1 VKRWLLSLT
10 LLLLLTLPLL
20 GVRHSAGLPS
30 GSELTYQVSFSLNAL
45 VVSQQGTGVVTQH
58 VLGGTNFTLLF
69 STFGYGSIYSLASKD
84 NVNLTS
90 YFLMEMYNGT
100 YNKSVGLGNGFPML
114 SSSELES
121 LKTGNFQEN
130 GSEATVVACNYT
142 TSKGTFPVYKITLV
156 KSEALGTGNITLW
169 VNASNGVI
177 MQEYIEVSTFLG
189 SATITAKLVNW
200 SIPQPNASQV
210 SSSTT
215 VSNTTFTTS
224 SATMTSTTYTHI
236 PVTTSSGPRP
246 TSSTTESSGSAT
258 TSIHSVPI
266 YVPIAVVAVVVVLS
280 VFLLRRK

>member
-1 VKRWLLSLT
+1 VKRRLLFLT
-10 LLLLLTLPLL
+10 LLLFLALSIL
-20 GVRHSAGLPS
+20 GVRSSAGLPS

-45 VVSQQGTGVVTQH
+45 VVSQQGTGVVIQH
-58 VLGGTNFTLLF
+58 VIGVTNSTLLF
-69 STFGYGSIYSLASKD
+69 STLGYGSIYSLASKD

-121 LKTGNFQEN
+121 LKTGNFKVN

-189 SATITAKLVNW
+189 SATIAAKLVNW

-215 VSNTTFTTS
+215 ASTTTSTTS
-224 SATMTSTTYTHI
+224 SATTSTTYTHTS
-236 PVTTSSGPRP
+236 VATSSVPQP
-246 TSSTTESSGSAT
+246 TSSTIESSGSAT
-258 TSIHSVPI
+258 TSVHSVPI